1 MRRGCG
7 MAEAEALT
15 RTFPGHGETMWPEL
29 WNELH
34 HEGDVGTASYASVPH
49 LLRIYRTRRAID
61 WNIYAMVATIELAR
75 DQRQNTELPKLL
87 EKGYF
92 RAFYPVSRHRSFRS
106 RTRRRPRKCPSD
118 TWSDCISKG
127 LRVHARFLVEFSEDE
142 LLEVDPFS

>member
-1 MRRGCG
+1 

-49 LLRIYRTRRAID
+49 LVRIYRTRRAID

-75 DQRQNTELPKLL
+75 DQRQNPELPKLL

-92 RAFYPVSRHRSFRS
+92 RAFYQLAGIGHSEVVRAEDPESVRVILGVIA
-106 RTRRRPRKCPSD
+106 
-118 TWSDCISKG
+118 ISKG